1 MNMSTKDDFNDDLP
15 DMTDEILNEF
25 KAMKPVDLNLGSAEV
40 KRIDRN
46 AWINEFGPK
55 PPGPE
60 IIALDILT
68 VVLGCML
75 LYFVFMSWMYA
86 FS

>member
-1 MNMSTKDDFNDDLP
+1 MSTKDDFNDDLP
-15 DMTDEILNEF
+15 DMTDEIMNEF
-25 KAMKPVDLNLGSAEV
+25 KAMKPVDLHLGPAEV

-46 AWINEFGPK
+46 AWMKEFGPK

>member
-1 MNMSTKDDFNDDLP
+1 MSTKDDFNDDLP
-15 DMTDEILNEF
+15 DMTDEIMNEF
-25 KAMKPVDLNLGSAEV
+25 KAMKPVDLHLGPAEV
-40 KRIDRN
+40 KRIERN
-46 AWINEFGPK
+46 AWMNEHGPK